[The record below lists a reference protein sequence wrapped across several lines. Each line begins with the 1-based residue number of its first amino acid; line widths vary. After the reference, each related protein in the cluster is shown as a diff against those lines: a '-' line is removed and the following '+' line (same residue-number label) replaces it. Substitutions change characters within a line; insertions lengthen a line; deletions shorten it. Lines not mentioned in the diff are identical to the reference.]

1 MTKQNIEMIELG
13 CLLVMAAYHI
23 ILYFQ
28 VKRYYY
34 LFLGLLCAIVL
45 VRASLV
51 QDGTQL
57 FYQIIPTAPRWLGI
71 KIEYLVSYASLALLP
86 MFIYDLFPMKRYQRF
101 IRFGQWATLVLI
113 AFVLVTPSSIYR
125 YSLNVYHLLML
136 GAFALVFIILYW
148 AIKKNR
154 TGAKAIL
161 TGLLLVFGFVFLEMF
176 KNSGLA
182 SFDLGG
188 PNLVNTGVVAYLFF
202 QSIALSTIF
211 AKSFTENQQLTKE
224 LEEKVAA
231 RTEQLS
237 KSNLVKDRFIQVVS
251 HDLRG
256 PLGNLKA
263 TIDLLQSGSIDAKDS
278 KQLLMRINKR
288 VDQSLGMLDDM
299 LEWSKVSVS
308 RVNVDETIFNMNDLI
323 EKTIEINEEN
333 AYNKDIQIK
342 LIARE
347 NLFIHSDKNAVQ
359 VVLRNLIS
367 NAIKFTPR
375 YGAVNVILDK
385 AEGQVRVKVIDSG
398 IGIPEEMKQT
408 LFDMDRKNSRSG
420 TEQEESSGVGLA
432 LCRDL
437 MSKINGKISV
447 DNNPGGAGTIFTCWF
462 GKNVLPG

>member
-1 MTKQNIEMIELG
+1 MSKQNLEMIELG
-13 CLLVMAAYHI
+13 CLIVMSAYHV

-28 VKRYYY
+28 VKRNYY
-34 LFLGLLCAIVL
+34 LFLGLLCLIVL
-45 VRASLV
+45 IRASLV
-51 QDGTQL
+51 FDGAQL
-57 FYQIIPTAPRWLGI
+57 FYQILPTASRAIGL
-71 KIEYLVSYASLALLP
+71 KIEYLVSYTSLALLP
-86 MFIYDLFPMKRYQRF
+86 MFIYDLFPIKIYHRF
-101 IRFGQWATLVLI
+101 LRFFQWATLTLV

-125 YSLNVYHLLML
+125 YSLNVYHVLMI
-136 GAFALVFIILYW
+136 GAFVLVFMNLTW
-148 AIKKNR
+148 AIRKGK

-161 TGLLLVFGFVFLEMF
+161 YGLLFAFGFVLLEMV
-176 KNSGLA
+176 KNSGLVN
-182 SFDLGG
+182 FDFGG

-211 AKSFTENQQLTKE
+211 AKSFTENQQLTLE

-251 HDLRG
+251 HDLRS

-263 TIDLLQSGSIDAKDS
+263 TVDLLQTGGLSEKDM
-278 KQLLMRINKR
+278 KQLLLRINRR

-308 RVNVDETIFNMNDLI
+308 RVNMDRTVFNMNDLI
-323 EKTIEINEEN
+323 DQTISFNEEN
-333 AYNKDIQIK
+333 AYHKDIQIK

-347 NLFIHSDKNAVQ
+347 HLFIESDQNAVK

-398 IGIPEEMKQT
+398 IGIPEEMKHT

-437 MSKINGKISV
+437 MTKIEGKITV

-462 GKNVLPG
+462 GKNVLPT